1 MRDKRDKIYPLDIY
15 ERVAN
20 RQKLVGADK
29 TTFIVSLFLM
39 ANFFLFII
47 LHRVLVI
54 MARLPM
60 FVLVLVQLAIFIFFG
75 IFIFRYVIFNEEAK
89 MREYSD
95 KNSDSFARFM
105 HLRKDSTHEIQ
116 VSRNAYV
123 HAFEYDNGQATCT
136 IRFKFGSNE
145 NYKAN
150 ETKQCLEEAFK
161 VLTNNNFT
169 FRTVSDSEN
178 FKKSREFDNYIAN
191 VNATKYEDLKP
202 HILAMSDEIIRVSLQ
217 ECNVDQ
223 LYLSFQ
229 TASSYQLEDLEAVIK
244 HLLKIFRG
252 HITCFR
258 QITFLDLSQTLDF
271 YREFYSVEAI
281 DLAMMKA
288 IELSEGI
295 DSNFSE
301 IVKIISLKSNDGR
314 VFKSDLNTD
323 AILVTG
329 EKKIV
334 KTYEEIQNDEEDFS
348 QDN

>member
-1 MRDKRDKIYPLDIY
+1 
-15 ERVAN
+15 
-20 RQKLVGADK
+20 
-29 TTFIVSLFLM
+29 M

-54 MARLPM
+54 MAGLPM
-60 FVLVLVQLAIFIFFG
+60 FVLVLVQLAIFIFFS

>member
-1 MRDKRDKIYPLDIY
+1 MNCYGDI
-15 ERVAN
+15 VT
-20 RQKLVGADK
+20 D
-29 TTFIVSLFLM
+29 
-39 ANFFLFII
+39 
-47 LHRVLVI
+47 
-54 MARLPM
+54 
-60 FVLVLVQLAIFIFFG
+60 
-75 IFIFRYVIFNEEAK
+75 
-89 MREYSD
+89 D
-95 KNSDSFARFM
+95 
-105 HLRKDSTHEIQ
+105 
-116 VSRNAYV
+116 
-123 HAFEYDNGQATCT
+123 
-136 IRFKFGSNE
+136 
-145 NYKAN
+145 N